1 MINEMQS
8 MQNSALVVLCV
19 FLAYLIAM
27 LLAITFHEFAHAYAA
42 HKCGDDTA
50 KLMGRMT
57 LNPFKHMDFLGAVM
71 FVFFGFGWAKPVP
84 INPNKF
90 RNYKKGLFWVSISG
104 IIANI
109 ILAIVCSFIA
119 FWFSKIMQL
128 NYFYFFMYMLFSR
141 AALLNVSFAL
151 FNLLPIY
158 PLDGFNAIAAYAKY
172 DNKYVS
178 FMRNYGY
185 IVLMILLLTGL
196 FSYVYIYVVENA
208 IFGLNALWGLI
219 FG

>member
-1 MINEMQS
+1 MINEMQG
-8 MQNSALVVLCV
+8 MQNSGLVVFCV

-27 LLAITFHEFAHAYAA
+27 LFSITFHEFAHAYVA

-50 KLMGRMT
+50 KYMGRMT
-57 LNPFKHMDFLGAVM
+57 LNPFKHIDFLGAVM
-71 FVFFGFGWAKPVP
+71 FIFFGFGWAKPVP
-84 INPNKF
+84 INPNRF
-90 RNYKKGLFWVSISG
+90 RNYKKGLFWVSVAG

-109 ILAIVCSFIA
+109 ILAIVSSFIA
-119 FWFSKIMQL
+119 FWFAKIEQL
-128 NYFYFFMYMLFSR
+128 NYFYFFMYVLFSR
-141 AALLNVSFAL
+141 SALLNVSFAL
-151 FNLLPIY
+151 FNILPIY
-158 PLDGFNAIAAYAKY
+158 PLDGFNAISAYAKY

-196 FSYVYIYVVENA
+196 FSYVYIYVVQNA
-208 IFGLNALWGLI
+208 IFGLNSLWGLI

>member
-1 MINEMQS
+1 MINEMQG
-8 MQNSALVVLCV
+8 MQNSGLRIFCV

-27 LLAITFHEFAHAYAA
+27 LFAITFHEFAHAYVA

-50 KLMGRMT
+50 KYMGRMT
-57 LNPFKHMDFLGAVM
+57 LNPFKHIDFLGAIM
-71 FVFFGFGWAKPVP
+71 FIFFGFGWAKPVP

-90 RNYKKGLFWVSISG
+90 RNYKKGLFWVSVAG

-109 ILAIVCSFIA
+109 ILAIVSSFIA
-119 FWFSKIMQL
+119 FWFAKIEQL
-128 NYFYFFMYMLFSR
+128 NYFYFFMYVLFSR
-141 AALLNVSFAL
+141 SALLNVSFAL
-151 FNLLPIY
+151 FNILPIY
-158 PLDGFNAIAAYAKY
+158 PLDGFNAISAYAKY

-196 FSYVYIYVVENA
+196 FSYVYIYVVQNA
-208 IFGLNALWGLI
+208 IFGLNSLWGLI